1 LEFPTPKIAVMTI
14 PKSLSGPTI
23 RLTYLILL
31 TCLLQNTECAAQT
44 IDKNAIPLTPIINWT
59 KGKDSVLKGF
69 PKEYSKDAKKIAD
82 SMAIWAAHAFV
93 SLSGFSASGSEI
105 EWHALYLPRP
115 ANTPSVAVYQ
125 LKVAIP
131 IGGGTGFLTIAAN
144 DLSILQQPLVLNGQ
158 TRWLIRPLQRQDTGV
173 FSIHLDSIGNSKLVR
188 SWLICY
194 SDSLPF
200 DTVSRREYFEESL
213 KELNAQKDSVKRDIN
228 HVMRGK
234 TAQQEEA
241 YRQNELQTIDNN
253 FTGNEREQKKRD
265 FLVSYK
271 PDSAFQEDTLKVR
284 AAVII
289 EKTDLIKSLLESL
302 KDLKKPAFVSVPA
315 IEFDG
320 LEDGMPRARFLAH
333 ANPAYFKTN
342 IARER
347 PQFLVITWQYDPED
361 ADAVALGA
369 IMQKELD
376 FVALRHI
383 LQQSRPFYFVPK
395 KK

>member
-1 LEFPTPKIAVMTI
+1 MTNS
-14 PKSLSGPTI
+14 KSLSGPTI

-31 TCLLQNTECAAQT
+31 TWLLQNMECAAQT
-44 IDKNAIPLTPIINWT
+44 IDKDAIPLAPIVNWT
-59 KGKDSVLKGF
+59 KGKDSVVKGF

-82 SMAIWAAHAFV
+82 SMAIWAAHAFAN
-93 SLSGFSASGSEI
+93 LKGLSASGSDI
-105 EWHALYLPRP
+105 EWHTLYLPRP

-125 LKVAIP
+125 LKMAIP
-131 IGGGTGFLTIAAN
+131 IGKGSGLLTIAVN

-158 TRWLIRPLQRQDTGV
+158 TRWLTRPLQRQDTGV
-173 FSIHLDSIGNSKLVR
+173 FTTHPDSIGSAEQVR
-188 SWLICY
+188 SWLISY

-200 DTVSRREYFEESL
+200 EIVTRREYFEEAL
-213 KELNAQKDSVKRDIN
+213 KELNAQKDSVKLVIN

-234 TAQQEEA
+234 TAQEEEA
-241 YRQNELQTIDNN
+241 YRQNELQTIDNS

-284 AAVII
+284 AAII
-289 EKTDLIKSLLESL
+289 IDKMELIKSLLESL

-320 LEDGMPRARFLAH
+320 LEDGMPGARFLAQS
-333 ANPAYFKTN
+333 NPSYFKTN

-347 PQFLVITWQYDPED
+347 PQFLVITWQYDPDD

-369 IMQKELD
+369 TMQKELD

-383 LQQSRPFYFVPK
+383 LRQSRPFYFVPK